1 MEIETERIE
10 EKMATACITGASSGI
25 GRALAEQ
32 LAARGWSL
40 ILVARNQEKLNGIAE
55 KLSSENSIFSPEVF
69 PCDLSRKDE
78 CLRLCSHLETVDDLG
93 LLVNNAGFGSVGSFE
108 ELDLDRE
115 LSMIDLNVAA
125 VQILCRRMI
134 PYMESLGEKTGR
146 IGGVGGGQILN
157 VASVAGLMYG
167 GPYMATYYAT
177 KAYVAS
183 LTSSIYRELK
193 EKNSTVRISALC
205 PGPVDT
211 NFNKTAGVRF
221 ALPGIDPD
229 YCARYALNKLA
240 SGKLIIIPGAVRF
253 GLPFYRLLPRKLQM
267 VFTGKG
273 QKKKLG

>member
-1 MEIETERIE
+1 
-10 EKMATACITGASSGI
+10 MATACITGASSGI

-40 ILVARNQEKLNGIAE
+40 ILVARNQEKLNEIAE
-55 KLSSENSIFSPEVF
+55 KLSSENSISSPEVF

-78 CLRLCSHLETVDDLG
+78 CLRLCNHLETVDDLG

-193 EKNSTVRISALC
+193 DIA
-205 PGPVDT
+205 
-211 NFNKTAGVRF
+211 
-221 ALPGIDPD
+221 
-229 YCARYALNKLA
+229 
-240 SGKLIIIPGAVRF
+240 
-253 GLPFYRLLPRKLQM
+253 
-267 VFTGKG
+267 
-273 QKKKLG
+273 